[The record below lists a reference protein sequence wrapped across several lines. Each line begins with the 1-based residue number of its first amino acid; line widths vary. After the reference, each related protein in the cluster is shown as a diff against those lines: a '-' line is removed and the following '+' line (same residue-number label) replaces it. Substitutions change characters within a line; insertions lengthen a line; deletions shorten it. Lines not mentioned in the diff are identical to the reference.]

1 MNTKKLK
8 AKCIEKG
15 MNIVDLSKC
24 VGMYSSTFYRK
35 LSNSAFSVEE
45 ARAISQTLEL
55 KNEEIL
61 SIFFE

>member
-24 VGMYSSTFYRK
+24 VGIKSSTFYKK
-35 LSNSAFSVEE
+35 LNNASFCVEE
-45 ARAISQTLEL
+45 ARAISQVLEL